1 MKIETKRL
9 LLRPF
14 TAADGEDL
22 YSYLSDPEVVRF
34 EPYDVFTK
42 ADAEKEAARRAGD
55 PNFFAVVLKKTGH
68 VIGNLYFA
76 PSEYEKYEFGY
87 VLSRAY
93 WKNGYATEA
102 ADALLRDAFA
112 QKKLHRVE
120 AYCHPDNVNSW
131 HLLERLGFK
140 REAHLRRDIWFRKDE
155 AGAPI
160 WQDTY
165 IYGLLE
171 EDLGKEAHEPAVQNG
186 GLFLWSFYIACV
198 LHVVYL
204 GSIQTTENA
213 EDVQGAIELLNRKS
227 D

>member
-93 WKNGYATEA
+93 
-102 ADALLRDAFA
+102 
-112 QKKLHRVE
+112 
-120 AYCHPDNVNSW
+120 
-131 HLLERLGFK
+131 
-140 REAHLRRDIWFRKDE
+140 
-155 AGAPI
+155 
-160 WQDTY
+160 
-165 IYGLLE
+165 
-171 EDLGKEAHEPAVQNG
+171 
-186 GLFLWSFYIACV
+186 
-198 LHVVYL
+198 
-204 GSIQTTENA
+204 
-213 EDVQGAIELLNRKS
+213 
-227 D
+227 

>member
-120 AYCHPDNVNSW
+120 AYCHPDNVNSGTYW
-131 HLLERLGFK
+131 SASASSAK
-140 REAHLRRDIWFRKDE
+140 RTCAATSGSEKTKPVRRFGRIRTFTDF
-155 AGAPI
+155 
-160 WQDTY
+160 
-165 IYGLLE
+165 
-171 EDLGKEAHEPAVQNG
+171 
-186 GLFLWSFYIACV
+186 
-198 LHVVYL
+198 
-204 GSIQTTENA
+204 
-213 EDVQGAIELLNRKS
+213 
-227 D
+227 

>member
-22 YSYLSDPEVVRF
+22 YSCLSDPEVVRF

-55 PNFFAVVLKKTGH
+55 PNFFAVVLKETGH

-87 VLSRAY
+87 VFSRAY

-131 HLLERLGFK
+131 YLLERLGFK

-171 EDLGKEAHEPAVQNG
+171 EDLERE
-186 GLFLWSFYIACV
+186 
-198 LHVVYL
+198 
-204 GSIQTTENA
+204 
-213 EDVQGAIELLNRKS
+213 
-227 D
+227 

>member
-204 GSIQTTENA
+204 SSIQTTENA

>member
-55 PNFFAVVLKKTGH
+55 PNFFAVVLKETGR

-165 IYGLLE
+165 ILC
-171 EDLGKEAHEPAVQNG
+171 V
-186 GLFLWSFYIACV
+186 ACR
-198 LHVVYL
+198 LPWQH
-204 GSIQTTENA
+204 
-213 EDVQGAIELLNRKS
+213 S
-227 D
+227 DDGERGRCAGCDRTFE

>member
-22 YSYLSDPEVVRF
+22 YSYLSDHEVVRF

-120 AYCHPDNVNSW
+120 AYCHPDNVKFLELTGAPRLQARSAPAPR
-131 HLLERLGFK
+131 HLVQK
-140 REAHLRRDIWFRKDE
+140 RRSRCADLAGYVHLRTFRRGFGE
-155 AGAPI
+155 I
-160 WQDTY
+160 STR
-165 IYGLLE
+165 
-171 EDLGKEAHEPAVQNG
+171 
-186 GLFLWSFYIACV
+186 ACR
-198 LHVVYL
+198 
-204 GSIQTTENA
+204 A
-213 EDVQGAIELLNRKS
+213 
-227 D
+227 

>member
-171 EDLGKEAHEPAVQNG
+171 EDLGKACRAKRWA
-186 GLFLWSFYIACV
+186 FLWSFYIACV